1 MKFISLIA
9 EHRGSFYSLERVTGS
24 LICLRSPKKQTS
36 NFSPKLKS
44 ALSLC
49 ENPYLLESKTGTA
62 FDDSNHAKESRVARC
77 FIRLSRMSFW
87 AACRYASLGRPKWAD
102 AAEAIVA
109 FRNQT
114 AGFDQ
119 NVLCLPRA
127 LFAARMSKKFAEKGV
142 VLIGAF
148 LPSRSLHA
156 WILEDALQP
165 DPRDR
170 QWINF
175 QPVAAIY

>member
-1 MKFISLIA
+1 MKFISLLA

-24 LICLRSPKKQTS
+24 LICLPHPKKQS
-36 NFSPKLKS
+36 ADFSLKLKF

-49 ENPYLLESKTGTA
+49 QNPYLLEKTTGSA
-62 FDDSNHAKESRVARC
+62 FDDSNHANESRVARC
-77 FIRLSRMSFW
+77 FIRLSKMSFW
-87 AACRYASLGRPKWAD
+87 AACRYASVGRPKWAD
-102 AAEAIVA
+102 AAEAIMA

-114 AGFDQ
+114 ADFDQ

-156 WILEDALQP
+156 WILEDGLQP

-175 QPVAAIY
+175 QPVAAIH